1 MISPYALDFSLM
13 LLGAKKKKQKLM
25 VKFIFQMVQ
34 NEGKITLWQRRGERF
49 SRGIFYFFLFSLYL
63 KE

>member
-25 VKFIFQMVQ
+25 VKFYLS
-34 NEGKITLWQRRGERF
+34 NGAKRG
-49 SRGIFYFFLFSLYL
+49 
-63 KE
+63 